1 MPNGNGCS
9 DTSREKEFIMWNV
22 ECGMLERGMLNVK
35 WSVGWGMI
43 ECGHAGV
50 LYAHRSQR
58 NTDAS
63 GVLANNTDCAIGA
76 ADEHGFFTGGV
87 QLICGDR

>member
-1 MPNGNGCS
+1 MRPCGS
-9 DTSREKEFIMWNV
+9 FIRPQIA
-22 ECGMLERGMLNVK
+22 L
-35 WSVGWGMI
+35 
-43 ECGHAGV
+43 
-50 LYAHRSQR
+50 R

-76 ADEHGFFTGGV
+76 ADEHGFFAGGV